1 MKPVDFKREVEAE
14 EDQRPHERRK
24 ERPSWMLVLASRRT
38 SIPLSVSASVEDAQ
52 EEAVQNPTYQSV
64 LPNLISQRPQSGLWH
79 HCIVSLQTPSSCSG
93 TLYLGSAWSFGT
105 VLVTEYV
112 LNGET
117 WLPGFR
123 PWAYSSLLGY
133 GLAAKFRNGDRK
145 TKETVLGCPK

>member
-1 MKPVDFKREVEAE
+1 LDASVEPPAE
-14 EDQRPHERRK
+14 LP
-24 ERPSWMLVLASRRT
+24 
-38 SIPLSVSASVEDAQ
+38 IPLSVSASVEDAQ

-64 LPNLISQRPQSGLWH
+64 LPNLMSQRPQSGLWH
-79 HCIVSLQTPSSCSG
+79 HCIVSLQTQALARG
-93 TLYLGSAWSFGT
+93 LFILGVLGVSVA

-117 WLPGFR
+117 WLPGFL
-123 PWAYSSLLGY
+123 PWAYSSLRGY